1 MRFSEFYRAS
11 PGAIKRLSFEFF
23 PPRSEEALPATLEL
37 ISTLAE
43 LKPDFMTVT
52 YGAGGGT
59 RTLTQTMVE
68 YIHRDLRI
76 PAVQHLTCIGHSATE
91 IDRTLENLASAGVS
105 NILALRGDP
114 PKGSSTFERHPEGF
128 SCARDLVRHIRSR
141 GNFSIAV
148 AGYPE
153 THMEAASRE
162 ADLRYLR
169 EKVDAGAE
177 AIITQLFFETD
188 LYFRFLE
195 DIRALGIVVPIVP
208 GVMPIGNIKQIERFT
223 SMCGASIPGRI
234 REQLSQ
240 LESDPN
246 GVVQFGIEYAIEQ
259 CRTLLRGGAPG
270 IHLYTLNK
278 SQQALPIARAVR
290 EQFLA
295 G

>member
-1 MRFSEFYRAS
+1 MRFSDFYKAADPSPSARA
-11 PGAIKRLSFEFF
+11 KRLSFEFF
-23 PPRSEEALPATLEL
+23 PPKSEEALPGTLEL
-37 ISTLAE
+37 ISSLAK

-59 RTLTQTMVE
+59 RALTQTMVE
-68 YIHRDLRI
+68 YIHRDLQI
-76 PAVQHLTCIGHSATE
+76 PAVQHLTCIGHSARD
-91 IDRTLENLASAGVS
+91 IDLILENLARAGVS

-114 PKGSSTFERHPEGF
+114 PKGSTNFEQHPDGF
-128 SCARDLVRHIRSR
+128 SCARDLVRHIRAS

-153 THMEAASRE
+153 THLEAVSKD

-177 AIITQLFFETD
+177 VIITQLFFETD

-195 DIRALGIVVPIVP
+195 DARAHGISVPIVP

-223 SMCGASIPGRI
+223 SMCGASIPKRI
-234 REQLSQ
+234 RDRLSQ

-246 GVVQFGIEYAIEQ
+246 AVIEFGVDYAIEQ
-259 CRTLLRGGAPG
+259 CRALLTGGAPG

-278 SQQALPIARAVR
+278 SQQALPIAKAIR
-290 EQFLA
+290 